1 MLDLST
7 LIGLSPDDAVVVA
20 TDAGFQDVRVLEFV
34 DDELIGAMDMSLR
47 PNRLNLEIENW
58 RVRRA
63 VFGSDPVTCRI
74 SGGFRLGLTGALW
87 PPSGAVSGR
96 STLLSGLF
104 RRRTPVSEDL
114 CL

>member
-1 MLDLST
+1 M
-7 LIGLSPDDAVVVA
+7 
-20 TDAGFQDVRVLEFV
+20 LEFV

-104 RRRTPVSEDL
+104 RRRTLVSEDL